1 MNENSASV
9 TKTNSEQPCGEFDIT
24 IVVLM
29 VLWKCKLKLFDVAF
43 ISDLHYLFVSAS
55 RGCSFAHLRI
65 SDILWLDVQVYK
77 VFLSSTSCRAILVDQ
92 GVVLTIVI

>member
-1 MNENSASV
+1 MNENSTSV
-9 TKTNSEQPCGEFDIT
+9 TKRNSEQPCGEFHIT

-43 ISDLHYLFVSAS
+43 ISDLLYLFVSAS
-55 RGCSFAHLRI
+55 RDCSFALLRI
-65 SDILWLDVQVYK
+65 YDILWLDIHIYK
-77 VFLSSTSCRAILVDQ
+77 LLLSSISCRGILLDQ